1 MDGRRRAS
9 RRDGGRS
16 LPGAT
21 RCVRRRVPAQRPG
34 RGPAGRRR
42 RHGAIGRRAAAGA
55 AAADAPGV
63 VADDTAFVDADGR
76 SVAFR
81 LAPPPDVDRAA
92 RAAAG
97 HVRGGG
103 PRTVAAPMPGS
114 VVAVHVAVGDHGR
127 GGAPLVTLEAM
138 KMEHVV
144 VAPGPGRVTEVL
156 VRAGAQVGRGDPLA
170 TIDDAA
176 LP

>member
-1 MDGRRRAS
+1 MVRLATDDGTE
-9 RRDGGRS
+9 RS
-16 LPGAT
+16 
-21 RCVRRRVPAQRPG
+21 VPVSPV
-34 RGPAGRRR
+34 
-42 RHGAIGRRAAAGA
+42 AAGVA
-55 AAADAPGV
+55 EAPGIV
-63 VADDTAFVDADGR
+63 DDDTAYVDVGGR

-114 VVAVHVAVGDHGR
+114 VVTVHVAVGDLVD
-127 GGAPLVTLEAM
+127 GGVPLVTLEAM
-138 KMEHVV
+138 KMEHGV
-144 VAPGPGRVTEVL
+144 VAPGPGRVTEIL
-156 VRAGAQVGRGDPLA
+156 VRPGAQVGRGDPLA
-170 TIDDAA
+170 TIDDVA